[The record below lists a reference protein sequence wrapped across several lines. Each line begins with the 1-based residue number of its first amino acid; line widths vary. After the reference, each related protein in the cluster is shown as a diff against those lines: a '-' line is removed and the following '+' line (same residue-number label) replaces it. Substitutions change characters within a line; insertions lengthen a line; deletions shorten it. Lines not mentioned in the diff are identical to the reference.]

1 MDNTE
6 NHNATLSWMQQSPF
20 AWLGGHHVAYLAFC
34 LGISAYTISH
44 LVAKASDKWPV
55 LNPTG
60 FEILGIKRRME
71 FAKDAGDLIEKGRQV
86 FPQQPYHMMTDTC
99 DLLILPPK
107 FVDGIRNNPDLN
119 FTESVVEDFHASIPG
134 FEPFRDGREDVL
146 TKTVVRK
153 QLTKLLNQVTE
164 PLSVE
169 TDFALEHHFGTSSE
183 WKEYEIFEEVLDVVA
198 RVSTRV
204 FLGSELCRNEEWLSI
219 TKNYTVDSF
228 IAAYILRI
236 FPKPLRHI
244 AHWFVP
250 QCQRIRQQFADS
262 KKLIMPVIQARRTLR
277 ERMQVEGKPTPDF
290 NDAIDWLD
298 HEAKGEPYDEASC
311 QLGLSMAAIHT
322 TTDLIV
328 ESIQNIMLHPELV
341 EDLRK
346 EIVQVLGA
354 QGWKKTSLYN
364 LKLVDSVVKESQR
377 LRPAGM
383 IAMQRTAIRDT
394 KLPDGSVLPKGQ
406 RCAIDVYGPSG
417 MADRENYE
425 NPDDFDPYR
434 FARMR
439 GQPGLDAK
447 SHLVSTGPAHL
458 GFGHGQHS
466 CPGRFFSSNEIK
478 VVLCHLLIN
487 YDWKFAPGFT
497 PKRMENGFDLGTDPK
512 NKVLL
517 RRRNNPEIDLLNL
530 QTSTT

>member
-71 FAKDAGDLIEKGRQV
+71 FAKDAGNLIEKGRQV

-153 QLTKLLNQVTE
+153 QLTKLLK
-164 PLSVE
+164 
-169 TDFALEHHFGTSSE
+169 

-322 TTDLIV
+322 TTDLLV

-341 EDLRK
+341 KDLRK